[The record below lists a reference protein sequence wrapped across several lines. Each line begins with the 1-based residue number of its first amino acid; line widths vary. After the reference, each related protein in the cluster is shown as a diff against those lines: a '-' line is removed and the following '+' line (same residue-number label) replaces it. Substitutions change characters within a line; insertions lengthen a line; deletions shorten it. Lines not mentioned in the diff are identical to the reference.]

1 MNMFSTKRE
10 SLSHLDTN
18 DILFEEGE
26 GATTSFRET
35 NIHPPHPKK
44 KIHRE
49 IRKLKNK
56 VELYHD
62 LFIIFSIHLYHTLAL
77 HMYNHK
83 M

>member
-1 MNMFSTKRE
+1 MFSAKRE
-10 SLSHLDTN
+10 SLPHLDKN
-18 DILFEEGE
+18 DILFEEGD
-26 GATTSFRET
+26 GATTSLRET
-35 NIHPPHPKK
+35 NIHSPRPKKK

-56 VELYHD
+56 IELYHD

-77 HMYNHK
+77 HIYNHK